1 MICAEGEGKVRGG
14 CFYGFSI
21 TVSSDKSLM
30 KCDFYQTAVQIGIF
44 HIMLLLKKSWKIS
57 SEDEKIGSRGGR
69 CAGELR
75 RPQPSFFLLFFFC
88 LFIASFNRRFCQQI
102 VNQMQF

>member
-30 KCDFYQTAVQIGIF
+30 KCDFYQTAV
-44 HIMLLLKKSWKIS
+44 
-57 SEDEKIGSRGGR
+57 
-69 CAGELR
+69 
-75 RPQPSFFLLFFFC
+75 
-88 LFIASFNRRFCQQI
+88 
-102 VNQMQF
+102 